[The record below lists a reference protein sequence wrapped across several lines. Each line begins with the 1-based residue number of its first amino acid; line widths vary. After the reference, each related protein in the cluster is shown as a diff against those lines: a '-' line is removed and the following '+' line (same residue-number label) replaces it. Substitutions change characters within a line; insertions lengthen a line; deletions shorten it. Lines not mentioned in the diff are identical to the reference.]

1 MARRGLPKAY
11 PVLELLCQLSIR
23 VEEPPQFRAWGAI
36 LRLDWTHYQDAACPD
51 PAMRL
56 GVPLAA
62 LDDAPRQAAN
72 RHDVAALL
80 PRRIKSVRGRSETRM
95 CGGMTATMPC

>member
-1 MARRGLPKAY
+1 MARRGLPKTY

-62 LDDAPRQAAN
+62 LDGAPRQAAN
-72 RHDVAALL
+72 RHDVAALFRVVSNL
-80 PRRIKSVRGRSETRM
+80 LEYDAWYTGVCSPIDSD
-95 CGGMTATMPC
+95 